1 MTRMKELARS
11 FVWWPCID
19 KDLEERVKTCDLAS
33 FPGLRPDFISQPWRK
48 IGRRPGAIY
57 HVMSAAVYVTVKQE
71 VSYDLTLSTY
81 IIRNA
86 WRS

>member
-1 MTRMKELARS
+1 MSNTLVSAVQTGFRRLLICVYRT
-11 FVWWPCID
+11 
-19 KDLEERVKTCDLAS
+19 DLLAS

-71 VSYDLTLSTY
+71 VSYDLSLSTY

-86 WRS
+86 CCSS